1 MKAETTENPPNGH
14 GFEDLKNY
22 ADKHNCIILGEY
34 QLCRVIKNTKH
45 GRKDT
50 ICGVIRAYKKGKG
63 GKLILGYLVGLKE
76 IEFKPDACKYVFVE
90 L

>member
-1 MKAETTENPPNGH
+1 MKTNEKANPPNGH
-14 GFEDLKNY
+14 GFADLQKY
-22 ADKHNCIILGEY
+22 ADKHNCTILGEY
-34 QLCRVIKNTKH
+34 RICRVIKNTKH

-50 ICGVIRAYKKGKG
+50 VCGVMRAYKKSKT

>member
-1 MKAETTENPPNGH
+1 MKTNEITNPPNGH
-14 GFEDLKNY
+14 GFKDLQKY
-22 ADKHNCIILGEY
+22 ADKHNCVITGEY
-34 QLCRVIKNTKH
+34 CICRVITNTRH

-50 ICGVIRAYKKGKG
+50 VCGVVRAYRKSKN

-76 IEFKPDACKYVFVE
+76 IEFKPDTCRYVYVK